1 MEITEI
7 INRIYPLPKT
17 SLDAFIHCVSGVE
30 YPKRFLLFWEGRKE
44 KKSYFIKQG
53 FARAY
58 TLKDDKE
65 VTAFH

>member
-1 MEITEI
+1 MPIAPNDAEID
-7 INRIYPLPKT
+7 L
-17 SLDAFIHCVSGVE
+17 SVSEVE
-30 YPKRFLLFWEGRKE
+30 YPERFLLFREGRKE